1 MDRLYPLL
9 LADHPNW
16 HGERGYSPQARGVLA
31 RALRTLDRSRHREQ
45 AFSRAYAFL
54 RPLLDAPMCL
64 HQRLRLSYLTAR
76 ARVARS
82 EDLAALHWLDESLT
96 IESQLDDT
104 ADLAELHFLRG
115 GIYRRMSRFRLASYA
130 HLRAL
135 KVQSDGTSRSH
146 YHDTGFTMQVLSQLA
161 IFEFYQGHY
170 WDAQQYLEQAHQLL
184 PYVPS
189 RSLAAGTLKWLRS
202 LLDRWAGNTWRALEE
217 ARAAARIFVDVGNA
231 SSAGRIGIL
240 AAECALDLAQRLDV
254 QGSECGR
261 LLSDAHDH
269 LKAARRLAAS
279 EHDENGLVLV
289 ALGEAR
295 WSRIAHRN
303 ERREETLEDLLAK
316 AQGLNDEI
324 LVAQSY
330 TTLADELAYLE
341 QRESAN
347 NCYRSAL
354 DALEGT
360 DSPAAGVWAW
370 RSLRFPQEWLV

>member
-1 MDRLYPLL
+1 MELLYPLL

-16 HGERGYSPQARGVLA
+16 HGERGYSPQARGVLM
-31 RALRTLDRSRHREQ
+31 RALRTLDRSHHREQ
-45 AFSRAYAFL
+45 AFSRAYAFV

-115 GIYRRMSRFRLASYA
+115 GIFRRMSRFRLASYD

-135 KVQSDGTSRSH
+135 KVQSDGTSRSR

-184 PYVPS
+184 PYVPT
-189 RSLAAGTLKWLRS
+189 RSLAAGTLEWLRS
-202 LLDRWAGNTWRALEE
+202 LLDRWTGNSWRALKE
-217 ARAAARIFVDVGNA
+217 ACAAAQIFVDVGNA
-231 SSAGRIGIL
+231 SSASRIGI
-240 AAECALDLAQRLDV
+240 AAGECALDIAQQLDV
-254 QGSECGR
+254 RGSEC
-261 LLSDAHDH
+261 DH
-269 LKAARRLAAS
+269 LLCVAHEHLAAARKLAIS
-279 EHDENGLVLV
+279 DHDENGQVLA

-295 WSRIAHRN
+295 WSRIARRN
-303 ERREETLEDLLAK
+303 EARRTALEDLLA
-316 AQGLNDEI
+316 QSRRLNDEI

-330 TTLADELAYLE
+330 TMLGDELAFHE
-341 QRESAN
+341 ERESAN
-347 NCYRSAL
+347 NCYRAAL

-370 RSLRFPQEWLV
+370 RSLRFPEEWLV